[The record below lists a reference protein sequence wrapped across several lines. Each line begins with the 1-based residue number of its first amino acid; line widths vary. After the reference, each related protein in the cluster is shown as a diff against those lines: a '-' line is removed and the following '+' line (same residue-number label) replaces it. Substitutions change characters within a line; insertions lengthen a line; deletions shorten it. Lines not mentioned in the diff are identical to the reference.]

1 MKYKNKWILN
11 YNKGHIRFVNL
22 DKAYK
27 LYLGKSINKLLDDHS
42 VEGVWV

>member
-22 DKAYK
+22 DRAFYK
-27 LYLGKSINKLLDDHS
+27 FTSKGLDRLIIDYI
-42 VEGVWV
+42 